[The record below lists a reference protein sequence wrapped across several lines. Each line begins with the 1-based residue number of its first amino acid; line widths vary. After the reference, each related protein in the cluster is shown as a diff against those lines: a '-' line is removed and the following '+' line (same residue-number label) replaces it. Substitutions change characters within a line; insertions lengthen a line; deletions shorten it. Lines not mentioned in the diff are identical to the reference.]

1 MMGTGWMGWGGH
13 SVLGSYSWI
22 GMIINLVITVV
33 VIVGIVWLIRRAL
46 STGQLPSG
54 PASALQSPRE
64 ILQIRYARGEITRE
78 QYLEILAD
86 LN

>member
-1 MMGTGWMGWGGH
+1 MMGTGWMGWGGY
-13 SVLGSYSWI
+13 SGFGSYSWI

-33 VIVGIVWLIRRAL
+33 VIVGVIWLIRRAL
-46 STGQLPSG
+46 SNGQVFNG
-54 PASALQSPRE
+54 PAFAVQSPRE
-64 ILQIRYARGEITRE
+64 ITQARYARGEIERE